1 MQCWILSA
9 SFNARIQLSKSL
21 PWIEPEGLTGP
32 KPRGLGFREEAHN
45 LALRT
50 GGADRDRTD
59 DLLVA
64 NQALSQL
71 SYSPACLDMVGLGR
85 FELPTSRLSGVRSNQ
100 LSYRPST
107 RPGSHLPG
115 TFPTSGKAEGRSKTR
130 PRAFGEKR
138 SASSSWDK
146 KLRGRLRRSG
156 GFPARDPGSLSR
168 SLKTK

>member
-21 PWIEPEGLTGP
+21 PWIEPEELTGS
-32 KPRGLGFREEAHN
+32 KPRGLGFREGAHN

-107 RPGSHLPG
+107 PQAPRLRG
-115 TFPTSGKAEGRSKTR
+115 TLATSGKAEGRPRGGLKTAR
-130 PRAFGEKR
+130 RER
-138 SASSSWDK
+138 SVSSSWDEK
-146 KLRGRLRRSG
+146 PRTFLRRSG
-156 GFPARDPGSLSR
+156 GFQARGPGSLSR